1 MGTGTMKCLQHRID
15 LKQQYPRAPDSSS
28 FKTITYLA
36 EEIRAF
42 LRGLYLLR

>member
-15 LKQQYPRAPDSSS
+15 LKQQYSPDSSS

-42 LRGLYLLR
+42 LRGLDFLR